1 MTMKFDYYYGNE
13 ADQFTFIRIP
23 KVLLTHE
30 AFADLSIQA
39 KVLFGIL
46 LDRMSLSMRNEW
58 LDEENRVYI
67 IYQIQE
73 IQNDLGFSK
82 KKAMDYLGELEKI
95 GLVEKKRRGLGL
107 PSILYVKSFLSGVED
122 ENSEEE
128 CLDISDQ
135 DNSAE
140 NGTSRSVDLGTS
152 ETDNKCQGGQTSE
165 QKQHSRA
172 EEYDKKC
179 TIQPI
184 STENRTASG
193 VNSKVEKA
201 RSGKINKIHAR
212 GVDLGT
218 SRSIDLGT
226 SRSVDLGT
234 SRSVDLGTSRG
245 AEIALQEVPARGP
258 LKNNINIINTYMSD
272 TESNLIS
279 SGEDD
284 SKLKECVFADQDQM
298 GSDEMP
304 LTISCSD
311 HQNEKSKIKNTL
323 AAYRSLI
330 LENISYDCLKERYPY
345 DGDLLDGIVD
355 IMLEVV
361 MNQGEYM
368 QIASATY
375 PTELVKSR
383 FLKLDS
389 QHIQYVI
396 SCFNKNTTKVG
407 NIKKYL
413 MTALFNAP
421 STIGGYYTAEV
432 HHDMPY
438 LARG

>member
-1 MTMKFDYYYGNE
+1 MKFDYYYGKE

-23 KVLLTHE
+23 KLLLTHE
-30 AFADLSIQA
+30 AFSELSIQA

-46 LDRMSLSMRNEW
+46 LDRMSLSMRNGW
-58 LDEENRVYI
+58 LDEEKRVYI

-73 IQNDLGFSK
+73 IQKDLGFSK
-82 KKAMDYLGELEKI
+82 KKSMDYLNELEKI

-122 ENSEEE
+122 EHKEEE
-128 CLDISDQ
+128 CSDENA
-135 DNSAE
+135 NSIE

-152 ETDNKCQGGQTSE
+152 GTAEEFQGEQTMD
-165 QKQHSRA
+165 QNQHSRA
-172 EEYDKKC
+172 EEYDKKRM
-179 TIQPI
+179 IQLP
-184 STENRTASG
+184 SPENRTAIG
-193 VNSKVEKA
+193 VNSKVESQKK
-201 RSGKINKIHAR
+201 GKRCKNQVR

-218 SRSIDLGT
+218 Y
-226 SRSVDLGT
+226 RSVDLGT
-234 SRSVDLGTSRG
+234 SRSTDLGTSRG
-245 AEIALQEVPARGP
+245 AEIAIQEVPAEGP
-258 LKNNINIINTYMSD
+258 LKNNTNIINAYWSD
-272 TESNLIS
+272 IESNQSNLIT
-279 SGEDD
+279 SGEND
-284 SKLKECVFADQDQM
+284 SKLAECIVADQDQM
-298 GSDEMP
+298 GSDRMP
-304 LTISCSD
+304 SAITCSD
-311 HQNEKSKIKNTL
+311 YQNEKSKIKNTL
-323 AAYRSLI
+323 AAYKSVI

-345 DGDLLDGIVD
+345 DVELLEGIVD
-355 IMLEVV
+355 IMLEVA
-361 MNQGEYM
+361 MNQEEYM
-368 QIASATY
+368 RIASANY

-383 FLKLDS
+383 FLKLNS

>member
-1 MTMKFDYYYGNE
+1 MKMEFDYYYGNE

-23 KVLLTHE
+23 KILLTHE

-73 IQNDLGFSK
+73 IQKDLGFSK

-107 PSILYVKSFLSGVED
+107 PSILYVKSFLSGVEA
-122 ENSEEE
+122 ENIEGEYEE
-128 CLDISDQ
+128 SV
-135 DNSAE
+135 E

-152 ETDNKCQGGQTSE
+152 GTDNECQEEQTSE
-165 QKQHSRA
+165 QNQHSRA

-179 TIQPI
+179 TIRPI
-184 STENRTASG
+184 SPENRTDSG
-193 VNSKVEKA
+193 VNSKVEKI
-201 RSGKINKIHAR
+201 RRGKLNKIHAR
-212 GVDLGT
+212 SVDLGT
-218 SRSIDLGT
+218 SRSI
-226 SRSVDLGT
+226 DLGT

-245 AEIALQEVPARGP
+245 AEIALQEVPTRGP
-258 LKNNINIINTYMSD
+258 LKNNINIINTYKSD

-284 SKLKECVFADQDQM
+284 SKLEECVFADQDQM
-298 GSDEMP
+298 GYDEMP

-323 AAYRSLI
+323 TAYRSLI

-361 MNQGEYM
+361 MNQGDYM
-368 QIASATY
+368 RIASSNF

-383 FLKLDS
+383 FLKLNS

-413 MTALFNAP
+413 MTALFNAS

>member
-1 MTMKFDYYYGNE
+1 MKFDYYYGKE

-23 KVLLTHE
+23 KLLLTHE
-30 AFADLSIQA
+30 AFSELSIQA

-46 LDRMSLSMRNEW
+46 LDRMSLSMRNGW
-58 LDEENRVYI
+58 LDEEKRVYI

-73 IQNDLGFSK
+73 IQKDLGFSK
-82 KKAMDYLGELEKI
+82 KKSMDYLNELEKI

-122 ENSEEE
+122 EHKEEE
-128 CLDISDQ
+128 CSDENA
-135 DNSAE
+135 NSIE

-152 ETDNKCQGGQTSE
+152 GTAEEFQGEQTLD
-165 QKQHSRA
+165 QNQHSRA

-179 TIQPI
+179 MIQLP
-184 STENRTASG
+184 SPENRTAIG
-193 VNSKVEKA
+193 VNSKVESQKK
-201 RSGKINKIHAR
+201 RKRCKNQVR
-212 GVDLGT
+212 GV
-218 SRSIDLGT
+218 DLGT

-234 SRSVDLGTSRG
+234 SRSTDLGTSRG
-245 AEIALQEVPARGP
+245 AEIALQEVPAEGP
-258 LKNNINIINTYMSD
+258 LKNNTNIINTYWSD
-272 TESNLIS
+272 IESNQSNLIT
-279 SGEDD
+279 SGEND
-284 SKLKECVFADQDQM
+284 SKLAECIVADQDQM
-298 GSDEMP
+298 GSDRMP
-304 LTISCSD
+304 SAITCSD
-311 HQNEKSKIKNTL
+311 YQNEKSKIKNTL
-323 AAYRSLI
+323 AAYKSVI

-345 DGDLLDGIVD
+345 DVELLEGIVD
-355 IMLEVV
+355 IMLEVA
-361 MNQGEYM
+361 MNQEEYM
-368 QIASATY
+368 RIASANY

-383 FLKLDS
+383 FLKLNS